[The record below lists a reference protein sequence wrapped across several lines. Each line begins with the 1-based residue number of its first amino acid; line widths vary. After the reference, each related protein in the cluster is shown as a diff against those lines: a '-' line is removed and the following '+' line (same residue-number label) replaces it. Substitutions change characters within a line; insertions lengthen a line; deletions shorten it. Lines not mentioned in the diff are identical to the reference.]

1 MAAAPSRETIAAL
14 IDYEFATWRVAAVKN
29 RVIRE
34 GLTREASNAWIDA
47 QGEQTL
53 ALCALDRAL
62 RADQDALVRSVVD
75 EAVRAAQ

>member
-14 IDYEFATWRVAAVKN
+14 IDYEFATWRVEAVKN